1 MVSSREL
8 FIESDPF
15 EVRTAE
21 RHDGRL
27 IGLERES
34 REFPSLVGAIF
45 HGRVRRVVDGMESA
59 FVDIGEDK
67 DAFLQLE
74 DLGARRDEEIGDLVR
89 AGERMLVQVVRDRH
103 GKGARVT
110 TRIGIPGRLLVL
122 LPTADGVS
130 VSRKVEERDTV
141 RSHAE
146 SLLAG
151 GEFLTCGWIVRTAGA
166 DASVAE
172 LESEARRLLDQWQ
185 AITAAYRESRRP
197 RSLYAEAGLVERALR
212 EAVRLDGITVQG
224 PVAESV
230 VDLARRWQTAAR
242 VEVDETRSS
251 LFARFGLDREIGRL
265 QKPWVTLPSGGSLV
279 IETTEA
285 LVSIDVNS
293 GSDVGGGDFEQL
305 ALTTNL
311 EAAEEVARQLR
322 LRGLGGLIAIDFI
335 DLERSA
341 DRDLL
346 IEHLQRAVADD
357 PQQVRV
363 GGVSRFGLVD
373 LTRQR
378 PPSSYFEQAQR
389 ACPTCS
395 GRGRVTSIRALRSE
409 IRHHLATT
417 ADARV
422 ELRLAPETA
431 ERLGDIGDLAPPDAP
446 TPVVVEDPEVAPSQL
461 EWRNE

>member
-1 MVSSREL
+1 MSPREL
-8 FIESDPF
+8 FIESDAF

-27 IGLERES
+27 VALERES
-34 REFPSLVGAIF
+34 SEFPSLVGSIF
-45 HGRVRRVVDGMESA
+45 HGRVRRVVDGMGSA

-74 DLGARRDEEIGDLVR
+74 DMGARRDEEIGDLIR

-130 VSRKVEERDTV
+130 VSRKVEERDAV
-141 RSHAE
+141 QSYVE

-151 GEFLTCGWIVRTAGA
+151 VEFLTCGWIVRTAGA
-166 DASVAE
+166 GVSAAE

-197 RSLYAEAGLVERALR
+197 RLLHAEAGLAERALR
-212 EAVRLDGITVQG
+212 EAPAFDRITVQG
-224 PVAESV
+224 PAAERV
-230 VDLARRWQTAAR
+230 VDLAGRWQATAQ
-242 VEVDETRSS
+242 VEVDDTDSS
-251 LFARFGLDREIGRL
+251 LFARFGLDREIDRL
-265 QKPWVTLPSGGSLV
+265 QKPWVTLQSGGSLV

-293 GSDVGGGDFEQL
+293 GSDVGDGDFEQL

-322 LRGLGGLIAIDFI
+322 LRGLGGLIAVDFI
-335 DLERSA
+335 DLERPA

-346 IEHLQRAVADD
+346 IEHLQREVADD

-378 PPSSYFEQAQR
+378 PQSSYFEQAQR
-389 ACPTCS
+389 SCPTCG
-395 GRGRVTSIRALRSE
+395 GRGKVASIRALRSE
-409 IRHHLATT
+409 IRHHLATA

-431 ERLGDIGDLAPPDAP
+431 ERLGDIGDLAPSDAP
-446 TPVVVEDPEVAPSQL
+446 TPVVVEDPDVAPSQL
-461 EWRNE
+461 EWRNG